1 MKKKLLLIFG
11 AVAVVA
17 IVLLGIYFYLSS
29 KKVFVRPPKPE
40 SFSKIETSDIPGNFT
55 NVLLLG
61 YGGAGHEGGSLMDAI
76 ILLTLEPQEKKA
88 AVISVPR
95 DLWTPIPT
103 DFDNTANHKI
113 NEAYALAL
121 DGRYP
126 NKRAEFKGELG
137 GWNLIK
143 YAVGTVTGILPK
155 YFIAVDFGGFKKA
168 IDILDGVS
176 VNVPKTYGDSFYPIK
191 GKENDLCG
199 KSGEE
204 VEVLKVKYTGFELE
218 KLFECRFEQIHF
230 DKGMVEMDSETALKY
245 VRSRHGDG
253 DFGRSERQ
261 FAVLEAIVGKAVSL
275 GAIPK
280 GGRVLD
286 SLISTTKTDL
296 DKSEIKS
303 LLELIG
309 TPDSYKKV
317 SIHLTEDNV
326 LKSGVAPTGA
336 FILYPKDGMGNFTGI
351 KNFIKESIISL

>member
-1 MKKKLLLIFG
+1 MRKKLLLIFG
-11 AVAVVA
+11 IVAAVAL
-17 IVLLGIYFYLSS
+17 VLLGIYFYLSS
-29 KKVFVRPPKPE
+29 KKVFVRLPEPE
-40 SFSKIETSDIPGNFT
+40 SFSQIETSDIPGNFT
-55 NVLLLG
+55 NVVLLG

-76 ILLTLEPQEKKA
+76 ILLAVEPQEKKA
-88 AVISVPR
+88 AMISIPR

-103 DFDNTANHKI
+103 DFDNTTNHKI

-126 NKRAEFKGELG
+126 NKRAEFRGDLG
-137 GWNLIK
+137 GWNLVK
-143 YAVGTVTGILPK
+143 YAVGSVTGILPK
-155 YFIAVDFGGFKKA
+155 YFIAVDFSGFKKA
-168 IDILDGVS
+168 IDILGGVR
-176 VNVPKTYGDSFYPIK
+176 VNVPKTYDDSFYPIK
-191 GKENDLCG
+191 GEEMNLCG

-204 VEVLKVKYTGFELE
+204 VDALKARLTGFELE
-218 KLFECRFEQIHF
+218 KQFTCRYEQIHF
-230 DKGMVEMDSETALKY
+230 DKGELEMDADTALKY

-261 FAVLEAIVGKAVSL
+261 FALLAAIVDKAVSL

-286 SLISTTKTDL
+286 SLVSTTKTDL
-296 DKSEIKS
+296 DKSEIKD
-303 LLELIG
+303 LLEVIG
-309 TPDSYKKV
+309 TPEGYKKV

-336 FILYPKDGMGNFTGI
+336 FILYPKEGLGVFTGI